1 MQLELDN
8 GRLCYTPTC
17 VIYKGKEYPA
27 PVYLKTLQAMDYIV
41 DLLKT
46 GDWKK

>member
-8 GRLCYTPTC
+8 GNLVWQPKC

-41 DLLKT
+41 ELLKT
-46 GDWKK
+46 GEWK

>member
-1 MQLELDN
+1 MLELDKGN
-8 GRLCYTPTC
+8 LVWQPTC

-27 PVYLKTLQAMDYIV
+27 PVYLTTLLSMDYIV

-46 GDWKK
+46 GKYKN